1 MFNSKI
7 GIGVLKHPGYNKG
20 KGGGGG
26 GAPTSSTSYSTNV
39 PEYAR
44 PYVENMLNAA
54 QAQIYTPDM
63 TGFNPY
69 TPYSSNVNDYI
80 AGFSPMQQ
88 QAFSTAAN
96 MKVPG
101 QYGAATRGTLGAM
114 AGLGGVEGAMG
125 DVGANYARM
134 ATSPY
139 AMSAYMNPY
148 VSAALAPELQLANQ
162 QYDIAGQKQQ
172 SQAAQ
177 QGAFGGTREALM
189 NAQNRQNQMLAQNQL
204 IGQGYNQA
212 FNNAQQAQQ
221 FGANLGLQGLQG
233 QLAANQA
240 FLGGANQLAG
250 IGGAQL
256 AAQQG
261 IANLQNQYG
270 QQQQGLEQNKINQAV
285 QDFATA
291 QQYPFMQLGLLNS
304 MLRGLPMQ
312 QSSTQMYQAAPN
324 PISQIAG
331 LGAAAYGLSKK
342 DGGVIKA
349 AGGIPMSHFN
359 KEQLDK
365 VQASP
370 YSTPLA
376 KMVANGEL
384 GMHNYIQ
391 ANPEAKSLF
400 AQNMQ
405 QLPQTPPTPMQT
417 AMVPQT
423 RSGLDNIGTG
433 EMTQMAGGGLLAFVG
448 GGDTSNDGTYTPPPG
463 FDTRLANI
471 DPMTADPE
479 MLIRQELI
487 SERPESEAAK
497 AQREALEKSIANRE
511 KQMGKDK
518 WTMLGLNL
526 MAQTGPFAGVNLGNA
541 GKETLKYIS
550 EQEDLTDKDRKELL
564 KFAVE
569 QDKNKLTRDDLMRT
583 NLNTAKTQ
591 KDLKELQLANLKA
604 TQKNTQDYRDEQLLQ
619 KYAADFGAKLDAEEK
634 RILAA
639 AKYSGYTPEYI
650 RALAYNNVVSM
661 SPQKMLDLLGKQP
674 IPKDQMPPPKPIKAP
689 EPPGFLDRAGDYLF
703 GDKTAPAAV
712 PAGPKVGDTKVIGG
726 VTYGYDGKGWLPQQ

>member
-1 MFNSKI
+1 MFNNKFR
-7 GIGVLKHPGYNKG
+7 IGVLQHPGYHKG
-20 KGGGGG
+20 KGGGGSS
-26 GAPTSSTSYSTNV
+26 APTTSTSYSTNV

-69 TPYSSNVNDYI
+69 TPYSSNVNDYV
-80 AGFSPMQQ
+80 AGFSPMQK
-88 QAFSTAAN
+88 QAFTSAAG
-96 MKVPG
+96 MRVPG
-101 QYGAATRGTLGAM
+101 QYGMATTGTLGAM

-125 DVGANYARM
+125 DVGSNYARM
-134 ATSPY
+134 ATSPG

-148 VSAALAPELQLANQ
+148 VSASLAPQLQLANQ
-162 QYDIAGQKQQ
+162 QYDIAGQNQQ

-177 QGAFGGTREALM
+177 QGAFGGSREALM
-189 NAQNRQNQMLAQNQL
+189 GGLNRQNQMLAQNQL
-204 IGQGYNQA
+204 ISQGYNNA

-240 FLGGANQLAG
+240 FMGGANQLAG

-270 QQQQGLEQNKINQAV
+270 QQQQGQEQNKINQSV

-331 LGAAAYGLSKK
+331 LGAAAYGLSRK

-365 VQASP
+365 VQQSP
-370 YSTPLA
+370 FSTPLA
-376 KMVANGEL
+376 KMIASGDL
-384 GMHNYIQ
+384 GVQNYIQ
-391 ANPEAKSLF
+391 ANPEAKNLF

-405 QLPQTPPTPMQT
+405 QLPQTPPTPIQT
-417 AMVPQT
+417 AMMPQT

-448 GGDTSNDGTYTPPPG
+448 GGDTSYDGANLPTPGPTTG
-463 FDTRLANI
+463 MGM
-471 DPMTADPE
+471 DPMKADAE
-479 MLIRQELI
+479 TLIRQELL
-487 SERPESEAAK
+487 SSRPESEAAK
-497 AQREALEKSIANRE
+497 KQREDLEASISKRE
-511 KQMGKDK
+511 KGADKDK

-526 MAQTGPFAGVNLGNA
+526 LAQTGPFALTNAGNA
-541 GKETLKYIS
+541 GLSTMKYLS

-569 QDKNKLTRDDLMRT
+569 QDKNKLTRDDMLRT
-583 NLNTAKTQ
+583 GLLTAETNKAM
-591 KDLKELQLANLKA
+591 KELTASNERRRNQDASDI
-604 TQKNTQDYRDEQLLQ
+604 KNEQLLQ
-619 KYAADFGAKLDAEEK
+619 KYTADFGSKLDAEEK

-661 SPQKMLDLLGKQP
+661 SPQKMLDLLGKKP
-674 IPKDQMPPPKPIKAP
+674 IPKDQMPPPKPIRAP
-689 EPPGFLDRAGDYLF
+689 EPPGFGARAADYFF
-703 GDKTAPAAV
+703 GDKQAPAAA

-726 VTYGYDGKGWLPQQ
+726 VTYGYDGKGWLPQ